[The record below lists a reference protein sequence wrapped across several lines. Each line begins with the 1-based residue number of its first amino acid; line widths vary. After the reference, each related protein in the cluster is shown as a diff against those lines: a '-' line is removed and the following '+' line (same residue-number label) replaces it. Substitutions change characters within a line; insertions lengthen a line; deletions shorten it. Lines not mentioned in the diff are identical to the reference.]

1 MTKDRRNVYCHVQG
15 ELSSE
20 EELIRKSSRG
30 DSAAFEHLFRLK
42 REKVF
47 WVAFRIIGNE
57 EDAKDIT
64 QVVFIKLW
72 KVMGRFKFGYK
83 LDRWLYRITVN
94 TAIDFYRKEKRIKG
108 REIEVGDLPVFRKD
122 PEQEREMTLKEIQ
135 KIFLDLARLLTP
147 RQRAVFTL
155 KEIEGLSTREVA
167 KIMKCRV
174 STVRNHLAQARGR
187 MNRGLKVRYSG
198 IRF

>member
-1 MTKDRRNVYCHVQG
+1 MTEDRRNVYRHGQEEV
-15 ELSSE
+15 SSE
-20 EELIRKSSRG
+20 EDLIRKSSRG
-30 DSAAFEHLFRLK
+30 DTSAFERLLQLK
-42 REKVF
+42 REKIF
-47 WVAFRIIGNE
+47 WIAFRIIGNE

-64 QVVFIKLW
+64 QQVFIKLW
-72 KVMGRFKFGYK
+72 KVMGRFKLGYK

-94 TAIDFYRKEKRIKG
+94 TAIDFYRKEKRKKTW
-108 REIEVGDLPVFRKD
+108 EIEAGDMPVFRTEPD
-122 PEQEREMTLKEIQ
+122 QERQITLQEIQ
-135 KIFLDLARLLTP
+135 SIFLDLARLLTP

-174 STVRNHLAQARGR
+174 STVRNHLAQARDR